1 MIKVKNKEIIIKKGD
16 ITNESSD
23 AIVNPA
29 NGMLKHGGGVAAAIV
44 KKGGREV
51 QEESNKIVRKEGIIP
66 TGGAV
71 ITKGYNLPC
80 KYIIHA
86 VGPRM
91 GEGDEKLKLKNAVL
105 SALCLAEQ
113 HNLKSISIPAI
124 SSGIFGFPKDECAKI
139 LINTSIKFLQT
150 SAKSLKTI
158 VMCNLDD
165 KTYEIFLQE
174 EKEILK
180 EKNI

>member
-1 MIKVKNKEIIIKKGD
+1 MIKIGNKEIIIKKGD

-23 AIVNPA
+23 AIVNAA
-29 NGMLKHGGGVAAAIV
+29 NGMLKHAGGVAAAIV

-91 GEGDEKLKLKNAVL
+91 GEGDEEVKLKNAIL

-113 HNLKSISIPAI
+113 HNLKSLSVPAV
-124 SSGIFGFPKDECAKI
+124 SSGIFGFPKERCANI
-139 LINTSIKFLQT
+139 LINIAIQFLNT
-150 SAKSLKTI
+150 SAKSLERI
-158 VMCNLDD
+158 IMCNLDD
-165 KTYEIFLQE
+165 ETYEVFLNE
-174 EKEILK
+174 EKNFLDK
-180 EKNI
+180 

>member
-1 MIKVKNKEIIIKKGD
+1 MIKIGDKEIIIKKGD

-23 AIVNPA
+23 AIVNA
-29 NGMLKHGGGVAAAIV
+29 SNGMLKHAGGVAAAIV

-91 GEGDEKLKLKNAVL
+91 GEGDEEIKLKNAIL

-113 HNLKSISIPAI
+113 HNLKSLSVPAV
-124 SSGIFGFPKDECAKI
+124 SSGIFGFSKERCANI
-139 LINTSIKFLQT
+139 LINTAIQFLNT
-150 SAKSLKTI
+150 SAKSLKRI
-158 VMCNLDD
+158 IMCNLDD
-165 KTYEIFLQE
+165 ETYKVFLNE
-174 EKEILK
+174 EKKILNK
-180 EKNI
+180 